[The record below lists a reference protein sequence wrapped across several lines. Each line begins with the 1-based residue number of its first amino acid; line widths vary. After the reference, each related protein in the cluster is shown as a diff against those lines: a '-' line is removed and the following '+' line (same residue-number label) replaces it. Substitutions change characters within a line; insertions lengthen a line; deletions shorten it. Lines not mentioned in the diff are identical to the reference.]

1 MSATVPVETIGAPI
15 LAADY
20 NFLVGGTANQ
30 RPSFQAVQNATQ
42 SIANNTNAA
51 VLFQNVIR
59 DTDSAYVAG
68 TGLYTVATAGIW
80 LFVANLVW
88 ASNATGLRALTLS
101 VGSQQS
107 VNEIPTS
114 TDTQGRATASCLA
127 VLTAGQTAQCFGF
140 QTSTISLNT
149 AGNSAVSFSG
159 FWLGS

>member
-42 SIANNTNAA
+42 SIANSTNAA
-51 VLFQNVIR
+51 VLFQNVVR
-59 DTDSAYVAG
+59 DTDSAYTAG
-68 TGLYTVATAGIW
+68 TGLYTVATAGVW
-80 LFVANLVW
+80 LFVVNLSW
-88 ASNATGLRALTLS
+88 ASSATGLRALTLTA
-101 VGSQQS
+101 GSQTS
-107 VNEIPTS
+107 VLEYLATNDS
-114 TDTQGRATASCLA
+114 NGRQTATCLT

-140 QTSTISLNT
+140 QTSGGALNT
-149 AGNSAVSFSG
+149 TGNSTVSFSG